1 MHFLGKFVIILLS
14 VTPLSLFSNARHAC
28 VVYPK
33 RINSNMN
40 GTIERVRRI
49 GWRTEN
55 ELRSFALS
63 RPLDLVSSLVLSSG
77 LEGDYGR
84 KNMIY
89 GKGRESSAL
98 ALLC

>member
-1 MHFLGKFVIILLS
+1 MNGQ
-14 VTPLSLFSNARHAC
+14 
-28 VVYPK
+28 
-33 RINSNMN
+33 N

-89 GKGRESSAL
+89 GKGREYSAL